1 MLKVI
6 RTVPDLY
13 FIRGTKDEETLT
25 LKMKI
30 GSNGCVKHCDENK
43 ANGDL
48 ETWDFAFPYSGR
60 LITMPWGNCRM
71 LSLC

>member
-1 MLKVI
+1 
-6 RTVPDLY
+6 
-13 FIRGTKDEETLT
+13 
-25 LKMKI
+25 MKI

-60 LITMPWGNCRM
+60 LITMPGQLPDAFPLLNH
-71 LSLC
+71 

>member
-13 FIRGTKDEETLT
+13 FIQE

-60 LITMPWGNCRM
+60 LITMPGQLPDAFPLLNH
-71 LSLC
+71 